1 MGILLTIGDAAKES
15 GLTAKM
21 IRNYEQS
28 GLIRKSPRTESGY
41 RLYNSEQ
48 LNQLRFIKRARNL
61 GFSLSDIQSLLELW
75 QNPERESRLVKELA
89 QSHLEEIS
97 NKISELQQMQQVLTK
112 VAESCKGDASPQC
125 SILEQLAESSTLNS

>member
-1 MGILLTIGDAAKES
+1 MDTLLTIGEAAKLS

-21 IRNYEQS
+21 IRNYEKS
-28 GLIRKSPRTESGY
+28 GLIRKSPRTASGY

-75 QNPERESRLVKELA
+75 QNPDRESRVVKQLA
-89 QSHLEEIS
+89 QSHLEEIE
-97 NKISELQQMQQVLTK
+97 NKITQLQHMQQVLTEL
-112 VAESCKGDASPQC
+112 AQSCKGDTNPQC
-125 SILEQLAESSTLNS
+125 SILEQLAESHL